1 MDLNGGTFSTGGFS
15 ETVGALTL
23 SLASTLDFGSG
34 ASILNYSNGGVDA
47 WTGLL
52 TIDNWTGTPFVA
64 GGTDQLHFTGIT
76 TTNFTSMVDQSEVTW
91 SGFGSGYQIIGS
103 DGSFEIVP
111 VPEPAPIVGGIALLG
126 LAACRERKRLAALLA
141 RRR

>member
-1 MDLNGGTFSTGGFS
+1 M
-15 ETVGALTL
+15 
-23 SLASTLDFGSG
+23 
-34 ASILNYSNGGVDA
+34 
-47 WTGLL
+47 
-52 TIDNWTGTPFVA
+52 
-64 GGTDQLHFTGIT
+64 
-76 TTNFTSMVDQSEVTW
+76 SMVDQSEVTW

-111 VPEPAPIVGGIALLG
+111 VPEPSVAFAAVGLLG

>member
-1 MDLNGGTFSTGGFS
+1 MAAPSTGGFN

-23 SLASTLDFGSG
+23 SQASTLDFGSG
-34 ASILNYSNGGVDA
+34 VSILTYSGVGVEAWNG
-47 WTGLL
+47 LF

-76 TTNFTSMVDQSEVTW
+76 TTSFMSMVDQSEVTW

-111 VPEPAPIVGGIALLG
+111 VPEPSVAFAAVGLLG
-126 LAACRERKRLAALLA
+126 LAACGERKRLAALLA